1 MILKLIRLELMKMIP
16 NWTARIVLAVFFI
29 SLPLLVW
36 TTELM
41 TTTVGGGNPM
51 VDAQFSAVYNF
62 PQIFKTVAYWAGQLG
77 FFSLP
82 FLILSSITM
91 EYNYRSMRQSIIN
104 GLERRHF
111 VLGKLLLVVILSV
124 LAVVYV
130 NIVALL
136 YGIVHGSSPNLQYMG
151 IASLQYFLQ
160 SMAYM
165 SLAAMLAFLL
175 RRIGLSAI
183 IFFSYIVVIERII
196 IYTLLI
202 NALDLPRVSSFL
214 PASSFW
220 SLAPIT
226 WLTTAFEIVK
236 EIGGSNGYQ
245 STVLSAPLL
254 WVVTALYVVL
264 FWGISFY
271 SIQKRDL

>member
-1 MILKLIRLELMKMIP
+1 MILKLIRLELKKLIP

-29 SLPLLVW
+29 ALPLLVW

-41 TTTVGGGNPM
+41 TSSVGGGNPM
-51 VDAQFSAVYNF
+51 VDTQFSSVYNF

-91 EYNYRSMRQSIIN
+91 EYNYRTMRQSIIN

-111 VLGKLLLVVILSV
+111 VLGKLLLVLILSIV
-124 LAVVYV
+124 AVAYV
-130 NIVALL
+130 NIVALV
-136 YGIVHGSSPNLQYMG
+136 YGLLHGSSPSLQYMG

-165 SLAAMLAFLL
+165 SFAAILAFLL
-175 RRIGLSAI
+175 RRVGLSAI
-183 IFFSYIVVIERII
+183 IFFSYIVVVERIV

-202 NALDLPRVSSFL
+202 NALGMPALSSFL

-220 SLAPIT
+220 SLIPVT
-226 WLTTAFEIVK
+226 WLTNAFEIVK
-236 EIGGSNGYQ
+236 EIGGSNSYQ
-245 STVLSAPLL
+245 SSILSGPVL
-254 WVVTALYVVL
+254 WIVTTFYILL

>member
-1 MILKLIRLELMKMIP
+1 MIFKLFSLELKKMLP
-16 NWTARIVLAVFFI
+16 NWTVRIVLAVFFVA
-29 SLPLLVW
+29 LPLLVW

-41 TTTVGGGNPM
+41 TTGLGNPM
-51 VDAQFSAVYNF
+51 VEAQFSAVYKF
-62 PQIFKTVAYWAGQLG
+62 PQIFRTVAYWAGQLG

-91 EYNYRSMRQSIIN
+91 EYNYRTMRQSIIT
-104 GLERRHF
+104 GLERHHF
-111 VLGKLLLVVILSV
+111 VLGKLILVFV
-124 LAVVYV
+124 LALLAVLYV
-130 NIVALL
+130 NLVAIIYGLL
-136 YGIVHGSSPNLQYMG
+136 HNSSIDLDYMG

-175 RRIGLSAI
+175 RRVGLSAI

-202 NALDLPRVSSFL
+202 NAFEAPAVSSYF

-220 SLAPIT
+220 SLIPIT

-236 EIGGSNGYQ
+236 EIGGSEGYQ
-245 STVLSAPLL
+245 SSILDGPML
-254 WVVTALYVVL
+254 WVVSSFYIIL
-264 FWGISFY
+264 FWGISFWT
-271 SIQKRDL
+271 IQKRDL